1 VKEEKVQAAV
11 RELRQVPSA
20 SNAKKESRVEALFRE
35 YHQLVFRTAY
45 RVTGSAADAEDV
57 LQTVFLRLVSG
68 EREDLLPSPA
78 AYLYRAAINAS
89 LDVVRA
95 HGRAK
100 TQSSDELVQESI
112 ASPVPG
118 PEAIHAAAEMRNY
131 VRKSI
136 ARLGDKAAQVI
147 ALRYFEG
154 YGNREI
160 AEMLGTSHLVVAV
173 ILHRA
178 RGRLRGELRKF
189 LEGNH
194 ETH

>member
-1 VKEEKVQAAV
+1 MPAAV

-20 SNAKKESRVEALFRE
+20 SPKKESRVEALFRE
-35 YHQLVFRTAY
+35 YNQLVFRTAY
-45 RVTGSAADAEDV
+45 RVTGSTADAEDV
-57 LQTVFLRLVSG
+57 LQTVFLRVISG

-89 LDVVRA
+89 LDVIRA

-100 TQSSDELVQESI
+100 SQPAEGPVQDLI
-112 ASPVPG
+112 PSPGPG
-118 PEAIHAAAEMRNY
+118 PEAIHAAAELQAY